1 VPAGV
6 FLIAIGLITIL
17 WGHWWLPRRLRQIR
31 QRLTPAAR
39 DLYDSRMQRPVARL
53 FFRLPLPVG
62 TITVIVGVVFLL
74 TEV

>member
-6 FLIAIGLITIL
+6 LVIAIGLLTIA

-31 QRLTPAAR
+31 RRLTPAGQ

-53 FFRLPLPVG
+53 LFRLPLPVG
-62 TITVIVGVVFLL
+62 TTAVIIGVIFLV

>member
-6 FLIAIGLITIL
+6 LIIAVGLLTIA
-17 WGHWWLPRRLRQIR
+17 WGHWLLPRRLRRVR
-31 QRLTPAAR
+31 QRFSPAAR

-53 FFRLPLPVG
+53 FVALPLPVG
-62 TITVIVGVVFLL
+62 TIAVIIGAVFLL

>member
-6 FLIAIGLITIL
+6 LLIALGLITIL

-31 QRLTPAAR
+31 QRFSPAGR
-39 DLYDSRMQRPVARL
+39 ELYDSRMQRPVTRL
-53 FFRLPLPVG
+53 LFRLPLPAG
-62 TITVIVGVVFLL
+62 TMAVIVGVVFLL

>member
-6 FLIAIGLITIL
+6 LLIAVGLITIG

-31 QRLTPAAR
+31 QRFSPAGR

-62 TITVIVGVVFLL
+62 TTCVIIGVVLL
-74 TEV
+74 VTEG